1 MNGPVRK
8 VILMHR
14 MGANVSLSETPG
26 VSLKANN
33 IYLPRGAL
41 SFFKKKKSLSRPAN
55 EQEVKKRTFIF
66 FKTAGKRRVAKDSM

>member
-14 MGANVSLSETPG
+14 MGAHVPLSETPG
-26 VSLKANN
+26 ASLNAN

-41 SFFKKKKSLSRPAN
+41 SFFKKKISLPRP
-55 EQEVKKRTFIF
+55 
-66 FKTAGKRRVAKDSM
+66 GKGT